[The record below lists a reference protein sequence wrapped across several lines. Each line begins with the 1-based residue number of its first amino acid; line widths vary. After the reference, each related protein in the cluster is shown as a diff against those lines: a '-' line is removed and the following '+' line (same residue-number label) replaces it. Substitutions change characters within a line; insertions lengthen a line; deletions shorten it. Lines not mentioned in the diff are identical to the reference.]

1 MTNTITV
8 DQLKE
13 LLQIQ
18 KDFDS
23 RLPTLNLEDS
33 KAAYVVK
40 FFKWFD
46 ALETLQTFENLN
58 INRDKAFEVQLNE
71 LSDMLLFGLSI
82 ANQSEFDDY
91 DIESFFESW
100 KLEDF
105 ISPDYLTNTKMIYD
119 MMEEFCDEITSIR
132 GLMIMF
138 KIAEQLYSIDQII
151 TAYKVKM
158 MKMERKK
165 DIWKEY

>member
-132 GLMIMF
+132 GLMIVF

>member
-46 ALETLQTFENLN
+46 ALGTLQTFENLN

-71 LSDMLLFGLSI
+71 LSDMLVFGLSI
-82 ANQSEFDDY
+82 ANQCEFDDY

-132 GLMIMF
+132 GLIIVF
-138 KIAEQLYSIDQII
+138 KIAEQLYSIDQLI

>member
-46 ALETLQTFENLN
+46 ALGTLQTFENLN
-58 INRDKAFEVQLNE
+58 INRDKAF
-71 LSDMLLFGLSI
+71 
-82 ANQSEFDDY
+82 
-91 DIESFFESW
+91 
-100 KLEDF
+100 
-105 ISPDYLTNTKMIYD
+105 
-119 MMEEFCDEITSIR
+119 
-132 GLMIMF
+132 
-138 KIAEQLYSIDQII
+138 
-151 TAYKVKM
+151 
-158 MKMERKK
+158 
-165 DIWKEY
+165 